1 MQRGAVRLEKI
12 PATLAAIEL
21 SPGATTGMPVGCDI
35 APPEPAPIAT
45 GEIGTEML
53 RGVDV
58 TAAASC
64 RRHRREWRRRGL
76 QPWSLAHLLTS
87 SATGFTGETQ
97 KGLGLFRVLA
107 PGQQRLGC
115 HGARCRRHR
124 WPQPREYQE
133 QAHQG
138 DQPDLVENERGYHR
152 TAPSH
157 R

>member
-76 QPWSLAHLLTS
+76 QPLSLLTCS
-87 SATGFTGETQ
+87 QAAQQGLRVRPR
-97 KGLGLFRVLA
+97 KGLGFSLNF
-107 PGQQRLGC
+107 
-115 HGARCRRHR
+115 
-124 WPQPREYQE
+124 
-133 QAHQG
+133 
-138 DQPDLVENERGYHR
+138 
-152 TAPSH
+152 
-157 R
+157 